1 MDYMIQLYKYLKI
14 LVPLL
19 YDYLSM
25 HNIQKIIHFLVYLG
39 NNIARHKWIPS
50 NLIYWVHSL
59 PS

>member
-25 HNIQKIIHFLVYLG
+25 HNIQKIIHFLVYPG

-50 NLIYWVHSL
+50 NLIY
-59 PS
+59 